1 MHPSSSHGH
10 TRRGPFALRVPAKAK
25 AAALTLALDAALA
38 AHLASV
44 KQDALRGRVVGEVE
58 PGEEVVDG
66 VEVEPQVDTRPVEGQ
81 VHCPVTAR
89 AELRLTPVART
100 VARVDVMRVLAW

>member
-1 MHPSSSHGH
+1 M
-10 TRRGPFALRVPAKAK
+10 ALGL
-25 AAALTLALDAALA
+25 ALGLALDAALV

-44 KQDALRGRVVGEVE
+44 KQDALRRRVVREVE

-66 VEVEPQVDTRPVEGQ
+66 VEVEPQVDARPVKGQ
-81 VHCPVTAR
+81 VHRPVTAR

-100 VARVDVMRVLAW
+100 VARVDVMRVLA